1 MNRMPVIWVP
11 APDQDDPDDF
21 ERYIA
26 FRVRDDWL
34 AVDDN
39 QLILPISITERDG
52 KTLDGSEAGL
62 LKQYGGEGLLN
73 DMLMADQQLEPD
85 TKWILSHQEGTG
97 RTIEP
102 LTD

>member
-1 MNRMPVIWVP
+1 MNRIPVFWVP

-52 KTLDGSEAGL
+52 KTLDASEAGI

-97 RTIEP
+97 RTMEQLP
-102 LTD
+102 D